1 MSIGVRQLAHVCILT
16 HDVDAALAFYTGPI
30 GLKTAFEFTRNG
42 KFYGF
47 YLDAGART
55 FIEVFHNDEAPFGK
69 TGQVNHLCL
78 EVADLKA
85 AVANLRAAGIEVTE
99 RKFGVDDTWQAWLK
113 DPSGT
118 PIELF
123 EYTAKSAQ
131 FVGGDRVAD
140 W

>member
-16 HDVDAALAFYTGPI
+16 HDVGAALAFYTGPM
-30 GLKTAFEFTRNG
+30 GLKKSFEFTRNG

-55 FIEVFHNDEAPFGK
+55 FIEVFHNDEAPFSK

-78 EVADLKA
+78 EVADLKI
-85 AVANLRAAGIEVTE
+85 AVSRLRAAGIEVTE
-99 RKFGVDDTWQAWLK
+99 PKFGVDDTWQAWLK

-118 PIELF
+118 PIELS
-123 EYTAKSAQ
+123 EYTHKSAQ
-131 FVGGDRVAD
+131 FVGGDRAAD

>member
-16 HDVDAALAFYTGPI
+16 HDVDAALAFYTGPM
-30 GLKTAFEFTRNG
+30 GLSKSFDFHRNG
-42 KFYGF
+42 VRFGF
-47 YLDAGART
+47 YLGSGGRT
-55 FIEVFHNDEAPFGK
+55 FIEVFHNDDAPFPK

-85 AVANLRAAGIEVTE
+85 AVTSLRAAGVEVTE
-99 RKFGVDDTWQAWLK
+99 PKFGVDDTWQAWLK

-123 EYTAKSAQ
+123 EYTPESAQ

>member
-1 MSIGVRQLAHVCILT
+1 MSIGVRQLAHVCVLT
-16 HDVDAALAFYTGPI
+16 DDVDAALAFYTGPM
-30 GLKTAFEFTRNG
+30 GLKKAFDFTRGG

-55 FIEVFHNDEAPFGK
+55 YIEVFHNDEAPFSK

-78 EVADLKA
+78 EVADLKI
-85 AVANLRAAGIEVTE
+85 AVSRLRAAGIEVTE
-99 RKFGVDDTWQAWLK
+99 PKFGVDDTWQAWLK

-123 EYTAKSAQ
+123 EYTHKSAQ
-131 FVGGDRVAD
+131 FVGGDRAAD

>member
-1 MSIGVRQLAHVCILT
+1 MSIGVRQLAHVCIFT
-16 HDVDAALAFYTGPI
+16 HDVDAALAFYTGPM
-30 GLKTAFEFTRNG
+30 GLKKAFDFTRGG

-47 YLDAGART
+47 YLDVGART
-55 FIEVFHNDEAPFGK
+55 YIEVFHNDEAPFVK

-85 AVANLRAAGIEVTE
+85 AVASLRAAGIEVTE
-99 RKFGVDDTWQAWLK
+99 PKYGVGDTWQAWLK

-123 EYTAKSAQ
+123 EYTDKSAQ
-131 FVGGDRVAD
+131 FVGGDRAAD